1 MLRAPGDGQ
10 VMRVELRT
18 LQSWR
23 GATGAK
29 VGDVVDS
36 QGVNMEGER
45 EREGGKDEKTRHGEA

>member
-36 QGVNMEGER
+36 QGVNMEGEG
-45 EREGGKDEKTRHGEA
+45 GGKDEKTRHGEA